1 MKLVIA
7 EKSYH
12 YQASLARL
20 WPLLSDSSLMTELD
34 GQPAYEA
41 VDELQPDG
49 TILRRA
55 KGRFVLPM
63 AAEWTED
70 LGEWVEHRYLRQLRQ
85 FTKGGFRHVDFVSRI
100 EATGDGFVIHM
111 SIEMLPRGLVGWV
124 GGALGLM
131 RRGALKFIAS
141 TDWIIQRELALPASE
156 EQADTMQSTS
166 FAPTIGSRPC
176 RDRGVTGPWR
186 PERATGRLSVRHPQ
200 YLAATY
206 PAVDAG
212 AAMAG

>member
-7 EKSYH
+7 EKSHH
-12 YQASLARL
+12 YQAFLARL

-85 FTKGGFRHVDFVSRI
+85 FTKAVSVMWI
-100 EATGDGFVIHM
+100 LSA
-111 SIEMLPRGLVGWV
+111 
-124 GGALGLM
+124 
-131 RRGALKFIAS
+131 ALKP
-141 TDWIIQRELALPASE
+141 LVMVL
-156 EQADTMQSTS
+156 S
-166 FAPTIGSRPC
+166 FT
-176 RDRGVTGPWR
+176 
-186 PERATGRLSVRHPQ
+186 
-200 YLAATY
+200 
-206 PAVDAG
+206 
-212 AAMAG
+212 